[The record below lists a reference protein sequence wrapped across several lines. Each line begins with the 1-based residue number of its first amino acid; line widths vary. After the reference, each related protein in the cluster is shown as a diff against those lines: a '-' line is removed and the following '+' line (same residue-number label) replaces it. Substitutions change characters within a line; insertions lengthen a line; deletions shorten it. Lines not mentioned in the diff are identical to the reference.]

1 MVDAFR
7 RLVSRVRADKAARP
21 ALTPLP
27 AVQGAAG
34 SGYSSSSSSRSRKT
48 VRWFRTVTRWYT
60 GAAASFI
67 QVVRV

>member
-1 MVDAFR
+1 MNRNLLAI
-7 RLVSRVRADKAARP
+7 RADKAARP
-21 ALTPLP
+21 ALTLLP